1 MSARSSIAVA
11 ARLDLGRLRIHQMDG
26 LPGHD
31 GRDRM
36 LIYELRVTVPT
47 QQHTKVVEPAH
58 DPLELHTVDQKD
70 CEWGLVLSH
79 VVQERILKVLR
90 LLIQKTPNFPLMNCL
105 RLFSRVTPFEMKAC
119 ISASPVGFAM
129 SSAYVFII
137 GSARLIIF
145 SMV

>member
-58 DPLELHTVDQKD
+58 DPLELHAVDQKD

-79 VVQERILKVLR
+79 VVQERVLKVLDSVCTHG
-90 LLIQKTPNFPLMNCL
+90 LLSPFLGLLWGTPAAFSNDPASCYIIAIISHCTTARYTSFPSQMKP
-105 RLFSRVTPFEMKAC
+105 FS
-119 ISASPVGFAM
+119 
-129 SSAYVFII
+129 
-137 GSARLIIF
+137 
-145 SMV
+145 